1 VKAIDIDVGGTFT
14 DLVLTWDDRRLVAK
28 APTTPY
34 DLSVGFLNVL
44 QAGAE
49 QLGAPLAE
57 VLPQVEIVRYSTTV
71 AMNRLIERKGPR
83 LGLITTEGHED
94 AVLIG
99 RGAQWTDGTRIA
111 ERRNLAAQRKPEP
124 LVTRDLIVG
133 VAERVDSTGRIL
145 RPLDEEDVRAK
156 LRRLVDRGARAIAVS
171 LLWSFANPEHERAVR
186 RIIRE
191 EYKGYHVG
199 YLPVVLSHEVV
210 GKVGEYER
218 TMTAI
223 LDAYLQT
230 SIKFELETTWDQLRN
245 HGYRGTFLLTHNT
258 GGSAE
263 IFKTTASR
271 TFNGGPVSGL
281 MGAYHIGQSL
291 GYRNVIASDVGGTS
305 FDTAMVVD
313 ASVRSYEFRPIIDRW
328 MVGISMLQTTTMGA
342 GGGSI
347 AWINDLLGGRLE
359 VGPRSAGSYPG
370 PACYDLGGT
379 EPTVTDADLVLGYI
393 APDGYFGGKMPLN
406 KDKAIEAI
414 RTRIAEPLGVCVD
427 EAAALIRRIIE
438 QNMAGAIKREVH
450 LRGYH
455 PEDFVLFAF
464 GGGGPTHV
472 AGYRADVPTAVIFPQ
487 APVFSALGSSV
498 MDILHV
504 YEQSG
509 RMQFMA
515 PATEQIVVD
524 ADEFNARVQ
533 TLIDR
538 ARRDLEAEGLADR
551 DVAFSVELDMLYGGL
566 VQVKR
571 VACPVL
577 AITSEDD
584 ARRVYSDFEKE
595 FSEAFSP
602 HVVNKPG
609 GVYIDGI
616 IVKATVPTEKL
627 TLPVHPL
634 GGPDPSPART
644 GSRSA
649 YWPELGTRVET
660 DVYAFDSLVPGNLV
674 PGPAIAEM
682 EYSTIVVPPG
692 QQLRIDQHGL
702 GILEAA
708 GALPKENGPK
718 ENGPKENGPKDC
730 TADEKVN

>member
-1 VKAIDIDVGGTFT
+1 MKAIDIDVGGTFT
-14 DLVLTWDDRRLVAK
+14 DLVLTWDDRRIVAK
-28 APTTPY
+28 SPTTPY

-44 QAGAE
+44 NEGARLLDAGSLQE
-49 QLGAPLAE
+49 I
-57 VLPQVEIVRYSTTV
+57 LPQVEIVRYSTTV
-71 AMNRLIERKGPR
+71 AMNRLIERKGPK

-94 AVLIG
+94 AILIG
-99 RGAQWTDGTRIA
+99 RGAQWTDGTRIT
-111 ERRNLAAQRKPEP
+111 ERRNLAVQKKPVP
-124 LVTRDLIVG
+124 LINRDMIVG
-133 VAERVDSTGRIL
+133 IAERVDSAGAIV
-145 RPLDEEDVRAK
+145 RPLDEDDVRAK
-156 LRRLVDRGARAIAVS
+156 LRQLVDNGARAIAVS
-171 LLWSFANPEHERAVR
+171 LLWSFQNPEHERAVR

-191 EYKGYHVG
+191 EYKGFHVG

-230 SIKFELETTWDQLRN
+230 SIKFELETTWDQLRSN
-245 HGYRGTFLLTHNT
+245 GYRGTFLLTHNT

-281 MGAYHIGQSL
+281 IGSFHIGQEL

-305 FDTAMVVD
+305 FDVGMVVD

-347 AWINDLLGGRLE
+347 AWVNELLGGRLE

-379 EPTVTDADLVLGYI
+379 EPTVTDADVVLGYI

-406 KDKAIEAI
+406 REKAVTAV
-414 RTRIAEPLGVCVD
+414 RTRVAEPLGVSVD
-427 EAAALIRRIIE
+427 EAAALIRRIVE
-438 QNMAGAIKREVH
+438 QNMASAIKREVH

-455 PEDFVLFAF
+455 PRDFALFAF

-472 AGYRADVPTAVIFPQ
+472 AGYKADVGTVVIFPQ

-498 MDILHV
+498 MDIMHV

-509 RMQFMA
+509 RMQFMK
-515 PATEQIVVD
+515 PVTSEINIDHDQ
-524 ADEFNARVQ
+524 FNAAVQ
-533 TLIDR
+533 KMIER
-538 ARRDLEAEGLADR
+538 AKLDLEAEGLGDR
-551 DVAFSVELDMLYGGL
+551 DAIFSVELDMLYGGQ

-571 VACPVL
+571 VSSPL
-577 AITSEDD
+577 TQITSD
-584 ARRVYSDFEKE
+584 ADALQIYDAFEKE

-602 HVVNKPG
+602 FVVNKPG
-609 GVYIDGI
+609 GVYLDGI
-616 IVKATVPTEKL
+616 VVKATVVTEKMK
-627 TLPVHPL
+627 LPVLPL
-634 GGPDPSPART
+634 GDASPAGART
-644 GSRSA
+644 SEREA
-649 YWPELGTRVET
+649 YWPELGRRVAT
-660 DVYAFDSLVPGNLV
+660 PVYSFDALEAGNIV
-674 PGPAIAEM
+674 AGPAIVEM
-682 EYSTIVVPPG
+682 DFSTIVVPPG

-702 GILEAA
+702 GILESDAA
-708 GALPKENGPK
+708 ADAVG
-718 ENGPKENGPKDC
+718 
-730 TADEKVN
+730 TAKTLEEVSA

>member
-14 DLVLTWDDRRLVAK
+14 DLVLTWDDRRIVAK

-34 DLSVGFLNVL
+34 DLSVGFLDVL
-44 QAGAE
+44 NAGAGL
-49 QLGAPLAE
+49 LGEGALQE
-57 VLPQVEIVRYSTTV
+57 ILPQVEIVRYSTTV
-71 AMNRLIERKGPR
+71 AMNRLIERKGPK

-94 AVLIG
+94 AILIG

-111 ERRNLAAQRKPEP
+111 ERRNLAVQKKPEP
-124 LVTRDLIVG
+124 LINRDMIVG
-133 VAERVDSTGRIL
+133 IGERIDSTGAVI
-145 RPLDEEDVRAK
+145 RPLDEDDVRAK
-156 LRRLVDRGARAIAVS
+156 LRHLVDNGARAIAVS
-171 LLWSFANPEHERAVR
+171 LLWSFQNPDHERAVR

-191 EYKGYHVG
+191 EYKGFHVG

-230 SIKFELETTWDQLRN
+230 SIKFELETTWDQLRSN
-245 HGYRGTFLLTHNT
+245 GYRGTFLLTHNT

-281 MGAYHIGQSL
+281 IGSFHIGKEL

-305 FDTAMVVD
+305 FDVGMVVD

-347 AWINDLLGGRLE
+347 AWVNELLGNRLE

-379 EPTVTDADLVLGYI
+379 EPTVTDADVVLGYI

-406 KDKAIEAI
+406 REKAVEAI
-414 RTRIAEPLGVCVD
+414 RTRVAEPLGVTVD

-438 QNMAGAIKREVH
+438 QNMASAIKREVH

-455 PEDFVLFAF
+455 PADFALFAF

-472 AGYRADVPTAVIFPQ
+472 AGYKADVGTVVIFPQ

-498 MDILHV
+498 MDIMHV

-509 RMQFMA
+509 RMQFMK
-515 PATEQIVVD
+515 PLTGEINI
-524 ADEFNARVQ
+524 DEDQFNAAVKKM
-533 TLIDR
+533 TDR
-538 ARRDLEAEGLADR
+538 AMLDLEAEGLADR
-551 DVAFSVELDMLYGGL
+551 DIVFSVELDMLYGGQ

-571 VACPVL
+571 VSSPLLRIDSDEDAQ
-577 AITSEDD
+577 AIYD
-584 ARRVYSDFEKE
+584 AFEKE

-602 HVVNKPG
+602 YVVNKPG
-609 GVYIDGI
+609 GVYLDGI
-616 IVKATVPTEKL
+616 VVKATVITEKL
-627 TLPVHPL
+627 TLPVLPV
-634 GGPDPSPART
+634 GDASPSAART
-644 GSRSA
+644 TTREA
-649 YWPELGTRVET
+649 YWPELGRRVDT
-660 DVYAFDSLVPGNLV
+660 PVFSFDALAAGNV
-674 PGPAIAEM
+674 VVGPAIVEM
-682 EYSTIVVPPG
+682 DFSTIVVPPT
-692 QQLRIDQHGL
+692 QQLRIDEHGL
-702 GILEAA
+702 GLLESVSASV
-708 GALPKENGPK
+708 
-718 ENGPKENGPKDC
+718 D
-730 TADEKVN
+730 ADSRETLEEVSA

>member
-1 VKAIDIDVGGTFT
+1 MKAIDIDVGGTFT
-14 DLVLTWDDRRLVAK
+14 DMVLTWDDRRVVAK
-28 APTTPY
+28 SPTTPY

-44 QAGAE
+44 HAGAA
-49 QLGAPLAE
+49 QLGRPLQE
-57 VLPQVEIVRYSTTV
+57 VLPHIEIVRYSTTV

-94 AVLIG
+94 AILIG
-99 RGAQWTDGTRIA
+99 RGAQWTDGTRIG
-111 ERRNLAAQRKPEP
+111 ERRNLAVQRKPEP
-124 LVTRDLIVG
+124 LVRRDMIVG
-133 VAERVDSTGRIL
+133 VAERIDSAGNVIRA
-145 RPLDEEDVRAK
+145 LDEDDVRAK
-156 LRRLVDRGARAIAVS
+156 LRDLVDRGARAIAVS
-171 LLWSFANPEHERAVR
+171 LLWSFANPEHERVIR

-191 EYKGYHVG
+191 EYKSYHVG

-218 TMTAI
+218 TMTAV

-230 SIKFELETTWDQLRN
+230 SIKFELETTWDQLREN
-245 HGYRGTFLLTHNT
+245 GYRGTFLLTHNT

-281 MGAYHIGQSL
+281 MGSFHIGKAL

-305 FDTAMVVD
+305 FDVGMVVD

-370 PACYDLGGT
+370 PVCYDLGGT
-379 EPTVTDADLVLGYI
+379 EPTVTDADVVLGYI
-393 APDGYFGGKMPLN
+393 SPDGYFGGNMPLN
-406 KDKAIEAI
+406 RDKAVEAI
-414 RTRIAEPLGVCVD
+414 RTKIADPLGVTVD
-427 EAAALIRRIIE
+427 EAAALVRRIVE
-438 QNMAGAIKREVH
+438 QNMASAIKREVH

-498 MDILHV
+498 MDIMHV

-515 PATEQIVVD
+515 PVTEEIVID
-524 ADEFNARVQ
+524 LEAFNARVEE
-533 TLIDR
+533 LMRR
-538 ARRDLEAEGLADR
+538 ARKDLEAEGLSDR
-551 DVAFSVELDMLYGGL
+551 ETVFSVELDMLYGGL

-571 VACPVL
+571 VSSPV
-577 AITSEDD
+577 ITIESDDD
-584 ARRVYSDFEKE
+584 ARLVYEEFEKE
-595 FSEAFSP
+595 FADAFSP
-602 HVVNKPG
+602 HVVNRPG
-609 GVYIDGI
+609 GVYLDA
-616 IVKATVPTEKL
+616 IVLKATVLTEKL
-627 TLPVHPL
+627 DLPTYPL
-634 GGPDPSPART
+634 EAADPSAARS
-644 GSRSA
+644 GARPA
-649 YWPELGTRVET
+649 YWPELGERRDTEVF
-660 DVYAFDSLVPGNLV
+660 AFDALRPGNV
-674 PGPAIAEM
+674 VTGPAIVEM

-692 QQLRIDQHGL
+692 QQMSIDQHAL
-702 GILEAA
+702 GVIE
-708 GALPKENGPK
+708 KEG
-718 ENGPKENGPKDC
+718 GR
-730 TADEKVN
+730 

>member
-1 VKAIDIDVGGTFT
+1 MKAIDIDVGGTFT
-14 DLVLTWDDRRLVAK
+14 DLVLTWDNHRFVAK
-28 APTTPY
+28 SPTTPY

-44 QAGAE
+44 SAGAD
-49 QLGAPLAE
+49 QLGRPLGE
-57 VLPQVEIVRYSTTV
+57 ILPQVEIVRYSTTV

-99 RGAQWTDGTRIA
+99 RGAQWTDGTRIS
-111 ERRNLAAQRKPEP
+111 ERRNLAAQRKPAP
-124 LVTRDLIVG
+124 LVERNMIVG
-133 VAERVDSTGRIL
+133 VAERTDSAGAVL
-145 RPLDEEDVRAK
+145 RPLDEDDVRAK
-156 LRRLVDRGARAIAVS
+156 LRELVDKGARAIAVS
-171 LLWSFANPEHERAVR
+171 LLWSFANPAHERAVR

-191 EYKGYHVG
+191 EYKGFHVG

-223 LDAYLQT
+223 LDAYLQA
-230 SIKFELETTWDQLRN
+230 SIKFELETTWDKLREN
-245 HGYRGTFLLTHNT
+245 GYRGTFLLTHNT

-281 MGAYHIGQSL
+281 MGAYHIGKAL

-305 FDTAMVVD
+305 FDVGMVVG
-313 ASVRSYEFRPIIDRW
+313 SSIRSYEFRPIIDKW

-347 AWINDLLGGRLE
+347 AWLNQLLGGRLE

-379 EPTVTDADLVLGYI
+379 EPTVTDADVVLGYI
-393 APDGYFGGKMPLN
+393 APDSYFGGKMPLN
-406 KDKAIEAI
+406 ADKAAEAI
-414 RTRIAEPLGVCVD
+414 RSRIAEPLGVTVE
-427 EAAALIRRIIE
+427 EAAALIRRIVE
-438 QNMAGAIKREVH
+438 QNMASAIKREVH

-498 MDILHV
+498 MDIMHV

-515 PATEQIVVD
+515 PATEQIVIDKEAFNERVRELVD
-524 ADEFNARVQ
+524 KARK
-533 TLIDR
+533 
-538 ARRDLEAEGLADR
+538 DLEAEGLGDR
-551 DVAFSVELDMLYGGL
+551 ETVFSVELDMLYGGL

-571 VACPVL
+571 VSSPVL
-577 AITSEDD
+577 FIESDDD
-584 ARRVYSDFEKE
+584 ARRVYDDFEKE

-609 GVYIDGI
+609 GVYLDGI
-616 IVKATVPTEKL
+616 VLKATVTTEKL
-627 TLPVHPL
+627 ELPVRRL
-634 GGPDPSPART
+634 QGTDPGAAKT
-644 GSRSA
+644 GSRQA
-649 YWPELGTRVET
+649 YWPEFGAWQDTP
-660 DVYAFDSLVPGNLV
+660 VYAFASLQPGNVV

-682 EYSTIVVPPG
+682 EFSTIVIPPG
-692 QQLRIDQHGL
+692 QQLEIDSHDL
-702 GILEAA
+702 GILRNA
-708 GALPKENGPK
+708 GTEG
-718 ENGPKENGPKDC
+718 
-730 TADEKVN
+730 

>member
-14 DLVLTWDDRRLVAK
+14 DLVLTWDDRRIVAK
-28 APTTPY
+28 SPTTPY

-44 QAGAE
+44 NEGARLLDE
-49 QLGAPLAE
+49 GALQE
-57 VLPQVEIVRYSTTV
+57 ILPQIEIVRYSTTV
-71 AMNRLIERKGPR
+71 AMNRLIERKGPK

-94 AVLIG
+94 AILIG
-99 RGAQWTDGTRIA
+99 RGAQWTDGTRIG
-111 ERRNLAAQRKPEP
+111 ERRNLAVQSKPEP
-124 LVTRDLIVG
+124 LINRDMIVG
-133 VAERVDSTGRIL
+133 IGERVDSTGAVI
-145 RPLDEEDVRAK
+145 RPLDEDDVRVK
-156 LRRLVDRGARAIAVS
+156 LRHLVDNGARAIAVS
-171 LLWSFANPEHERAVR
+171 LLWSFQNPEHERAVR

-191 EYKGYHVG
+191 EYKGFHVG

-230 SIKFELETTWDQLRN
+230 SIKFELETTWDQLRSN
-245 HGYRGTFLLTHNT
+245 GYRGTFLLTHNT

-281 MGAYHIGQSL
+281 IGSFHIGKEL

-305 FDTAMVVD
+305 FDVGMVVD

-347 AWINDLLGGRLE
+347 AWVNELLGNRLE

-370 PACYDLGGT
+370 PACYDLGGI
-379 EPTVTDADLVLGYI
+379 EPTVTDADVVLGYI

-406 KDKAIEAI
+406 RDKAVEAI
-414 RTRIAEPLGVCVD
+414 RTRVAEPLGVS
-427 EAAALIRRIIE
+427 EAAALVRRIVE
-438 QNMAGAIKREVH
+438 QNMASAIKREVH

-455 PEDFVLFAF
+455 PSDFALFAF

-472 AGYRADVPTAVIFPQ
+472 AGYKADVGTVVIFPQ

-498 MDILHV
+498 MDIMHV

-509 RMQFMA
+509 RMQFMK
-515 PATEQIVVD
+515 PLTGEINIDKEQ
-524 ADEFNARVQ
+524 FNSAVQ
-533 TLIDR
+533 KMIDR
-538 ARRDLEAEGLADR
+538 ALLDLEAEGLAER
-551 DVAFSVELDMLYGGL
+551 EVIFSVELDMLYGGQ

-571 VACPVL
+571 VSSPL
-577 AITSEDD
+577 LRIETDDD
-584 ARRVYSDFEKE
+584 AQAIYDAFEKE

-602 HVVNKPG
+602 YVVNKPG
-609 GVYIDGI
+609 GVYLDGI
-616 IVKATVPTEKL
+616 VVKATVVTEKL
-627 TLPVHPL
+627 TLPVLPV
-634 GGPDPSPART
+634 GDESPAAAQTATRE
-644 GSRSA
+644 A
-649 YWPELGTRVET
+649 YWPELGSRTAT
-660 DVYAFDSLVPGNLV
+660 PVYSFDALTAGNV
-674 PGPAIAEM
+674 VVGPAIVEM
-682 EYSTIVVPPG
+682 DFSTIVVPPV
-692 QQLRIDQHGL
+692 QRLRIDEHGL
-702 GILEAA
+702 GILESDTA
-708 GALPKENGPK
+708 GV
-718 ENGPKENGPKDC
+718 D
-730 TADEKVN
+730 ADSRDILEEVSA

>member
-14 DLVLTWDDRRLVAK
+14 DLVLTWDDRRVVAK
-28 APTTPY
+28 SPTTPY

-99 RGAQWTDGTRIA
+99 RGAQWTDGTRIG
-111 ERRNLAAQRKPEP
+111 ERRNLAAQNKPEP

-156 LRRLVDRGARAIAVS
+156 LRRLVDNGARAIAVS

-230 SIKFELETTWDQLRN
+230 SIKFELETTWDQLRS

-258 GGSAE
+258 GGSGE

-370 PACYDLGGT
+370 PVCYDLGGT

-414 RTRIAEPLGVCVD
+414 RTRIAEPLGVSVD

-515 PATEQIVVD
+515 PVTEQIVID
-524 ADEFNARVQ
+524 SGEFNARVQ

-584 ARRVYSDFEKE
+584 ARRVYEDFEKE

-609 GVYIDGI
+609 GVYVDGI

-627 TLPVHPL
+627 KLPVHSL
-634 GGPDPSPART
+634 GGPDPSAART
-644 GSRSA
+644 RSRSA
-649 YWPELGTRVET
+649 YWPELGTRIET

-674 PGPAIAEM
+674 VGPAIAEM

-708 GALPKENGPK
+708 GAPLKENRPT
-718 ENGPKENGPKDC
+718 N
-730 TADEKVN
+730 ADEKVN

>member
-14 DLVLTWDDRRLVAK
+14 DLVLTWDDNRVIAK
-28 APTTPY
+28 SPTTPY

-44 QAGAE
+44 TAGAE
-49 QLGAPLAE
+49 QLGEPLKD

-94 AVLIG
+94 AILIG
-99 RGAQWTDGTRIA
+99 RGAQWTDGTRIG
-111 ERRNLAAQRKPEP
+111 ERRNLSVQQKPPP
-124 LVTRDLIVG
+124 LIERDMIAG
-133 VAERVDSTGRIL
+133 VRERIDSTGAVL
-145 RPLDEEDVRAK
+145 RKLDEDDVRAK
-156 LRRLVDRGARAIAVS
+156 LRELVDSGARAIAVS
-171 LLWSFANPEHERAVR
+171 LLWSFQNPAHERLVR
-186 RIIRE
+186 KIIRE

-281 MGAYHIGQSL
+281 MGSFHIGKAL
-291 GYRNVIASDVGGTS
+291 GYRNVIAADVGGTS
-305 FDTAMVVD
+305 FDVGMVVD

-370 PACYDLGGT
+370 PVCYDLGGT
-379 EPTVTDADLVLGYI
+379 EPTVTDADVVLGYI

-406 KDKAIEAI
+406 KDKAVEAI
-414 RTRIAEPLGVCVD
+414 RTKIAEPLGVSV
-427 EAAALIRRIIE
+427 EKAAALIRYVVE
-438 QNMAGAIKREVH
+438 ENMASAIKREVH

-455 PEDFVLFAF
+455 PEDFALFAF

-472 AGYRADVPTAVIFPQ
+472 AGYRAKVPQAIIFPQ

-498 MDILHV
+498 MDIMHV
-504 YEQSG
+504 YEESG
-509 RMQFMA
+509 RMQLMQ
-515 PATEQIVVD
+515 PVTQKIVLDRD
-524 ADEFNARVQ
+524 AFNAKVN
-533 TLIDR
+533 
-538 ARRDLEAEGLADR
+538 AMMAKAKKDLETEGLSGR
-551 DVAFSVELDMLYGGL
+551 ETVFSVELDMLYGGL

-571 VACPVL
+571 VASPM
-577 AITSEDD
+577 ITIHSEED
-584 ARRVYSDFEKE
+584 ACAVYDEFEKE
-595 FSEAFSP
+595 FADAFSP

-616 IVKATVPTEKL
+616 VLKATVITEKMD
-627 TLPVHPL
+627 LPVYPL
-634 GGPDPSPART
+634 RPADPTAART
-644 GSRSA
+644 GSRPA
-649 YWPELGTRVET
+649 YWPQMEQFVDTS
-660 DVYAFDSLVPGNLV
+660 VYAFDALHPGNIV
-674 PGPAIAEM
+674 EGPGIVEM
-682 EYSTIVVPPG
+682 EFSTIVIPPG
-692 QQLRIDQHGL
+692 DQLRINEHGL
-702 GILEAA
+702 GLLEDLGYHRTSAEA
-708 GALPKENGPK
+708 STKSDKEMELTK
-718 ENGPKENGPKDC
+718 
-730 TADEKVN
+730 

>member
-1 VKAIDIDVGGTFT
+1 MKAIDIDVGGTFT
-14 DLVLTWDDRRLVAK
+14 DLVLTWDDTRYVAK

-34 DLSVGFLNVL
+34 DLSVGFLDVL
-44 QAGAE
+44 TAGAG
-49 QLGAPLAE
+49 QLGRRLDE
-57 VLPQVEIVRYSTTV
+57 VLPEVEIVRYSTTV

-94 AVLIG
+94 AILIG
-99 RGAQWTDGTRIA
+99 RGAQWTDGTRIG
-111 ERRNLAAQRKPEP
+111 ERRNLSVQAKPLP
-124 LVTRDLIVG
+124 LVERDMIVG
-133 VAERVDSTGRIL
+133 VGERVDSTGRVI
-145 RPLDEEDVRAK
+145 RALDDDDVRSK
-156 LRRLVDRGARAIAVS
+156 LRHLVDNGARAIAVS
-171 LLWSFANPEHERAVR
+171 LLWSFVNPEHERR
-186 RIIRE
+186 IRTIIRE
-191 EYKGYHVG
+191 EYKAFHVG

-230 SIKFELETTWDQLRN
+230 SIKFELESTWDQLRAN
-245 HGYRGTFLLTHNT
+245 GYRGTFLLTHNT
-258 GGSAE
+258 GGSGE

-281 MGAYHIGQSL
+281 MGSFHIGQAL

-305 FDTAMVVD
+305 FDVGMVVD

-379 EPTVTDADLVLGYI
+379 DPTVTDADVVLGYI
-393 APDGYFGGKMPLN
+393 APDGYFGGKMPLDR
-406 KDKAIEAI
+406 DKAVEAV
-414 RTRIAEPLGVCVD
+414 RTRIAEPLGVSVD
-427 EAAALIRRIIE
+427 EAAALIRRIVE
-438 QNMAGAIKREVH
+438 QNMASAIKREVH

-455 PEDFVLFAF
+455 PEDFALFAF

-487 APVFSALGSSV
+487 AAVFSALGSSV
-498 MDILHV
+498 MDIMHV
-504 YEQSG
+504 YEQSR
-509 RMQFMA
+509 RMPFMA
-515 PATEQIVVD
+515 PMTEQIV
-524 ADEFNARVQ
+524 
-533 TLIDR
+533 IDR
-538 ARRDLEAEGLADR
+538 DAFNGVVDELMAKARADLESEGLGAEEI
-551 DVAFSVELDMLYGGL
+551 VFSVELDMLYGGL
-566 VQVKR
+566 VHVKR
-571 VACPVL
+571 VSSPVL
-577 AITSEDD
+577 RLESEDD
-584 ARRVYSDFEKE
+584 ARLVYDAFEKE

-609 GVYIDGI
+609 GAHLDGI
-616 IVKATVPTEKL
+616 VLKATVVTEKMA
-627 TLPVHPL
+627 LPVHEL
-634 GGPDPSPART
+634 RSADPSSART

-649 YWPELGTRVET
+649 YWPELGQRAET
-660 DVYAFDSLVPGNLV
+660 DVFAFDSLRPGNTV
-674 PGPAIAEM
+674 TGPAIVEM

-692 QQLRIDQHGL
+692 QELRIDQHGL
-702 GILEAA
+702 GILEDA
-708 GALPKENGPK
+708 G
-718 ENGPKENGPKDC
+718 KD
-730 TADEKVN
+730 DPS